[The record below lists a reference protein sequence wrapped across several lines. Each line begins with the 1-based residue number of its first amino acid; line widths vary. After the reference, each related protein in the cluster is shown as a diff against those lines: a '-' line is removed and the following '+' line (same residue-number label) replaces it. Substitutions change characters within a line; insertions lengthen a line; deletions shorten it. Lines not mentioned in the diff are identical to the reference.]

1 MPATA
6 RDPEIVMRDNHEK
19 GRFEATAG
27 RKVVAFA
34 EYRALRQRIV
44 VVHTEVAPG
53 YAGRGVGRR
62 LVQWLLDDIRTRG
75 LKVTP
80 ICPFTAA
87 FIERHP
93 AYGDLVSWG
102 RERAT

>member
-1 MPATA
+1 
-6 RDPEIVMRDNHEK
+6 MRDNRAQS
-19 GRFEATAG
+19 RFEAVSDDT
-27 RKVVAFA
+27 VVAFA

-44 VVHTEVAPG
+44 VVHTEVEPAFT
-53 YAGRGVGRR
+53 GRGVGRR
-62 LVQWLLDDIRTRG
+62 LVRWSLDDIRARG

-93 AYGDLVSWG
+93 AYADMVNWG
-102 RERAT
+102 REPAR

>member
-1 MPATA
+1 
-6 RDPEIVMRDNHEK
+6 
-19 GRFEATAG
+19 
-27 RKVVAFA
+27 
-34 EYRALRQRIV
+34 
-44 VVHTEVAPG
+44 
-53 YAGRGVGRR
+53 
-62 LVQWLLDDIRTRG
+62 VQWLLDDIRTRG